1 MEVYS
6 ENRVRKLYAEFRGLK
21 KYSDKLSYFDRY
33 FGIVPFSFPDFDPD
47 LLYFFQQEKTE
58 ELFGFFKKE
67 RNNPGLFEKKFFFGE
82 NFVFSIKPAN
92 SNSAAY
98 SIYILSRFLSR
109 SPVFE
114 QWILQKKTD
123 ETGIEIMLNQAN
135 GMINHIEYCLQ
146 NEHDK
151 SFSLQCMSVFYKG
164 FYDAFSNRVNL
175 PDKKRKFTELFLY
188 AQGIIYA
195 NYISSLKTILGKAR
209 NPVDLRGIRVLG
221 LQDRLQLLQELGIID
236 FLKSRFTGMDTL
248 SFENKIAELI
258 CLITG
263 ELPDKK
269 NLITKM
275 LTSMNRLNKNG
286 NIKFPS
292 AGVHDNQLQSSG
304 K

>member
-21 KYSDKLSYFDRY
+21 KYSDKLSFFDRY
-33 FGIVPFSFPDFDPD
+33 FGIVPFPFPDFDPE
-47 LLYFFQQEKTE
+47 LLFFFQREKTE
-58 ELFGFFKKE
+58 ELYGIFKKE
-67 RNNPGLFEKKFFFGE
+67 RNNPGLFEKKFSFGE
-82 NFVFSIKPAN
+82 NFVFSIRPAN

-98 SIYILSRFLSR
+98 SIYILTRFLSR

-114 QWILQKKTD
+114 QWIPEKKTD
-123 ETGIEIMLNQAN
+123 ATAVEKMLDHAN
-135 GMINHIEYCLQ
+135 GIINHIESCLQ

-164 FYDAFSNRVNL
+164 FYDAFSNGVTL

-195 NYISSLKTILGKAR
+195 NYVSSLKTIFRKPR
-209 NPVDLRGIRVLG
+209 SPVELRGMTHLD
-221 LQDRLQLLQELGIID
+221 LPDRLELLQELGIID
-236 FLKSRFTGMDTL
+236 FLKSRFTGLDSI
-248 SFENKIAELI
+248 SFENKIAELV

-269 NLITKM
+269 ELITKM
-275 LTSMNRLNKNG
+275 LSSLNRSKKNG
-286 NIKFPS
+286 IIKFPS
-292 AGVHDNQLQSSG
+292 AVVQNNHLQTDR